1 LHRAFLDY
9 YFPGR
14 VIEWGKDSS
23 FEYRLLEGKAP
34 PVKRGSRNEYRG
46 AHLTGFQNGAFIRFV
61 TRADW
66 FDRPLP
72 QPVTDG
78 SSMDWPLP
86 GFVNWYDDRTPP
98 KRHYRWHTDR
108 ANDMWPDLNKVHV
121 DLTQG
126 LGNDRLFLRFE
137 THTPNFSHFEVNA
150 DDTGWKEAGER
161 WTWLLQSGKNTLRVR
176 AVNKLGAKGKPSEFV
191 VNHADAP
198 FGE

>member
-1 LHRAFLDY
+1 
-9 YFPGR
+9 
-14 VIEWGKDSS
+14 
-23 FEYRLLEGKAP
+23 
-34 PVKRGSRNEYRG
+34 VKRGSRNEYAG
-46 AHLTGFQNGAFIRFV
+46 AHLTGFLNGVFVRFV
-61 TRADW
+61 TRANW
-66 FDRPLP
+66 FERPLP

-86 GFVNWYDDRTPP
+86 GFINWYDDRTPP

-108 ANDMWPDLNKVHV
+108 ERDMWPDLNLVHV
-121 DLTQG
+121 DVTQG

-137 THTPNFSHFEVNA
+137 TCTPNFSHYEIDVDCA
-150 DDTGWKEAGER
+150 GWKEAGER

-176 AVNKLGAKGKPSEFV
+176 AVNMLGAKGKPSEFV